1 MVRYNFLI
9 LFITQAHSIYF
20 IELRVNLRKKMSNVT
35 VYYLE
40 MLNKNQLN
48 AKPVVSDL
56 MITEAKV
63 KEYRFNRFLYSLVGE
78 VWQWNDKLNE
88 SDASWKAYSERDNLR
103 TWVAYYEGAIA
114 GYFELE
120 ITDDQEVE
128 IKYFGLA
135 PAFIGKGFGGYLL
148 TYAIQQAWNACNA
161 KRVWVHTCSLD
172 HSSAL
177 ANYKA
182 RGLVL
187 YKQLLE

>member
-1 MVRYNFLI
+1 
-9 LFITQAHSIYF
+9 
-20 IELRVNLRKKMSNVT
+20 MSNVT